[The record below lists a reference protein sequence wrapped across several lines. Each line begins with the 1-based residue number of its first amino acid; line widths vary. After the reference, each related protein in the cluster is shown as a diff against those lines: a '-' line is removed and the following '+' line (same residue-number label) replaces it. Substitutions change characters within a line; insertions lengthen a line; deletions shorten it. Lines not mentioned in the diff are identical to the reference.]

1 MARKGF
7 FDLSDCQ
14 WAPSDV
20 NRVMLRELY
29 HMGLSPVRKRLVP
42 ATADSH
48 MFIM

>member
-29 HMGLSPVRKRLVP
+29 
-42 ATADSH
+42 SH
-48 MFIM
+48 GIVAGKEAPGARDG